1 MTFRQMVESVRA
13 VYPQALAAQVEKDVN
28 TACDLFAEK
37 TLILETEYEINF
49 LASDSGNLTTESGEN
64 ILTEDGQELFYDDA
78 VNAYT
83 VAFPSWLLRVDRIW
97 FYDADGNDI
106 SADYSWFVRGKTI
119 YFVDLATALLKTFT
133 STDQV
138 TVKVYGFKKP
148 ERLVEGNDESEIDSM
163 YHDGILNYA
172 YRLAAMRAKEPQ
184 MAMMYNQFWN
194 EAVLTGLRQANDRGA
209 TSKGEM
215 TGGYY

>member
-1 MTFRQMVESVRA
+1 MTLRQMVESVRA
-13 VYPQALAAQVEKDVN
+13 VYPQALAAQVQKDIN

-37 TLILETEYEINF
+37 TLILEAEYEITF
-49 LASDSGNLTTESGEN
+49 LAADSGELTTEGGEN
-64 ILTEDGQELFYDDA
+64 ILTENGEELIYD
-78 VNAYT
+78 NPTSAYT

-97 FYDADGNDI
+97 FYDTDGNDI
-106 SADYSWFVRGKTI
+106 SSDYSWFVRGKTI
-119 YFVDLATALLKTFT
+119 YFVDLATALLKTF
-133 STDQV
+133 SASDQV

-148 ERLVEGNDESEIDSM
+148 ESLVEPDDESEIDSM

-209 TSKGEM
+209 TSKGEL